1 MKPPLRRLAAHSHPH
16 VVATETKMG
25 KPKGKRA
32 HRKIDVGEDA
42 YIEKKREDAA
52 AGGAVDELP
61 DDSLFF
67 VDHDGGIASGGGMAF
82 PVGRKAKARAKTLR
96 VDAIL
101 SKAKTAKPFAV
112 PVPRGLKGPPTK
124 AFNTKGAETAKT
136 SKTTLLERAAAGK
149 RLPKKKNA
157 KSSAG
162 GKPDRAPST
171 EKIAGE
177 ALFKPSRRF
186 TLDDVLGDDP
196 DAPEKLEAYDLWGGG
211 VDPKRKPVT
220 AKKAVFRKAGAL
232 AENAAAYSK
241 HRLGETPKP
250 VAKRLV
256 PYKPSTNARAVQV
269 ADVGCSYNPPEDAR
283 QDVIAAEVGKI
294 TKDAL
299 KTQLDPTR
307 APVSNN
313 EAAMLMSQELFT
325 AQDDMSYGSDDDD
338 AVFGANNPIVTRDGT
353 MTVAQR
359 NRQTRARERRAEE
372 DANRLSKRQRQDL
385 SNLKELKQGL
395 AAVAETQ
402 EGKRARLAT
411 ARAEKKAQTP
421 SRLGKHLYQP
431 EHADV
436 LLTEEVT
443 GSLRTLAGS
452 HTLLRDRLKSLQ
464 RRELVEPRK
473 RQQKVKSKNFL
484 KYEPG
489 AKGEKE
495 TELHEAALKVTR
507 ETSKNKSTPL

>member
-1 MKPPLRRLAAHSHPH
+1 
-16 VVATETKMG
+16 
-25 KPKGKRA
+25 
-32 HRKIDVGEDA
+32 
-42 YIEKKREDAA
+42 
-52 AGGAVDELP
+52 
-61 DDSLFF
+61 
-67 VDHDGGIASGGGMAF
+67 
-82 PVGRKAKARAKTLR
+82 
-96 VDAIL
+96 
-101 SKAKTAKPFAV
+101 
-112 PVPRGLKGPPTK
+112 
-124 AFNTKGAETAKT
+124 
-136 SKTTLLERAAAGK
+136 
-149 RLPKKKNA
+149 
-157 KSSAG
+157 
-162 GKPDRAPST
+162 
-171 EKIAGE
+171 
-177 ALFKPSRRF
+177 
-186 TLDDVLGDDP
+186 
-196 DAPEKLEAYDLWGGG
+196 
-211 VDPKRKPVT
+211 
-220 AKKAVFRKAGAL
+220 
-232 AENAAAYSK
+232 
-241 HRLGETPKP
+241 
-250 VAKRLV
+250 
-256 PYKPSTNARAVQV
+256 
-269 ADVGCSYNPPEDAR
+269 
-283 QDVIAAEVGKI
+283 VIAAEVGKI

-338 AVFGANNPIVTRDGT
+338 AVFGANNPIVTRDGK